1 MRSKLTTAIA
11 AAIAAALLVP
21 AAAGAGANGTVS
33 LAPAGPGSPTATASG
48 EELVTYQTFGKL
60 RLDKRVTY
68 LITCGAPA
76 GQVCGFEVTNEIV
89 LKGPN
94 VTLATSGGPFASGQ
108 LVEVFI
114 ELNKNARNAIRAS
127 GKKAKVRSEVTATN
141 LNTGEV
147 DFDSATFKFKR

>member
-11 AAIAAALLVP
+11 AAVAAALLVP
-21 AAAGAGANGTVS
+21 AAAAAGASGTVS
-33 LAPAGPGSPTATASG
+33 LAPAAAGSPTATASG

-60 RLDKRVTY
+60 KLAKRVEY
-68 LITCGAPA
+68 LIQCGAPV

-89 LKGPN
+89 LNGPN
-94 VTLATSGGPFASGQ
+94 ATLETSGGPFPSGQ

-114 ELNKNARNAIRAS
+114 ELNKGARNAIKAS

-147 DFDSATFKFKR
+147 DFDTGTFRFKR